1 MQARGLQRMERTP
14 PQPFVCPITRDVMDT
29 PVVGPDGYSYE
40 RADIEEHL
48 RRNPTSPM
56 TRQPMTA
63 LTLTPNYALRDA
75 IEAWRR
81 QQPLAIDP
89 DLLTLVTPRRVIGRG
104 AFGEV
109 RTTHCVTW
117 SQHRACRWAR
127 HVHPRAVVAER

>member
-89 DLLTLVTPRRVIGRG
+89 DLLTLVTPKHVLGRG

-109 RTTHCVTW
+109 SSTHCVAR
-117 SQHRACRWAR
+117 SQHRACLWAD
-127 HVHPRAVVAER
+127 HVHPALQLAER